1 MTTTQSVR
9 LRINGQVCEHV
20 VHSQE
25 RLTDLLREHCHLTG
39 TNQGCDTAQCGA
51 CTVLLDGRAVKACNL
66 LALQAHEHE
75 VISIEGLQQGPELHV
90 MQAAFCR
97 HEALQCGYCTP
108 GMILR
113 AISMHAEGIPAH
125 AESVKHALSG
135 NICRCTGYDSIVQ
148 AIVDGLQAMQALPA
162 EAR

>member
-1 MTTTQSVR
+1 MR
-9 LRINGQVCEHV
+9 LRINGQACEHR
-20 VHSQE
+20 VHTQD
-25 RLTDLLREHCHLTG
+25 RLTDLLREQCHLTG

-51 CTVLLDGRAVKACNL
+51 CTVLLDGRAVKACNV

-75 VISIEGLQQGPELHV
+75 VVSIEGLQHGQELHV
-90 MQAAFCR
+90 MQAAFSR

-113 AISMHAEGIPAH
+113 AISMVAEGVPAQ
-125 AESVKHALSG
+125 AEAVKQALAG
-135 NICRCTGYDSIVQ
+135 NICRCTGYDSIVK

>member
-1 MTTTQSVR
+1 MTATQSIR
-9 LRINGQVCEHV
+9 LRINGQVHQLEV
-20 VHSQE
+20 KTQE
-25 RLTDLLREHCHLTG
+25 RLADLLREQCQLTG

-51 CTVLLDGRAVKACNL
+51 CTVLLNGLAVKACNV
-66 LALQAHEHE
+66 LALQAHDHE
-75 VISIEGLQQGPELHV
+75 VVSIEGLQSASGLHP
-90 MQAAFCR
+90 MQEAFVR

-113 AISMHAEGIPAH
+113 AISMHNEGVPP
-125 AESVKHALSG
+125 EPKEVRVALAG

-148 AIVDGLQAMQALPA
+148 AIVDGLLAMREQAA